1 MSPYLTNG
9 RSPSPD
15 GPAKF
20 GPGIKVAVVGAG
32 VSGICTAA
40 YLLKEGADVTVFER
54 SGVTSGVWHYDPRA
68 PTTTK
73 YPSEKPSAGDY
84 VTSVPGQFLPGAT
97 DTKVKNGHSTHPLD
111 NQDPDTRD
119 VSFSPPGPA
128 YYGLRNNV
136 PTSLLYSNLGPWP
149 EGTEDITGH
158 ANIQSY
164 LQGLSRQYGVDD
176 ATLFHTR
183 VEEAKKSEDGNHWD
197 IRTITH
203 LKGDG
208 EPRFLERNWKFDAFV
223 VASGHY
229 NLPRIPDTPGLAEW
243 KAYFGENIIHT
254 KQYRHPENYRDKTVL
269 VIGGGASAYDVCRE
283 TSETAKR
290 VIQSTRG
297 GDFDLPPAMFPESVE
312 HIGGIEKFVLEKDA
326 SDPSAPV
333 KSHILL
339 QNGEVLE
346 GVDSIVL
353 ATGYLTSYPF
363 LSQYHGDEVP
373 TDEATREIL
382 ITSEGNMVHNLH
394 KDIFYI
400 EDPTLSFIGVPYY
413 TATFSLFDF
422 QAQALARVL
431 TGKTTLPSRGA
442 MRQEYEHRVAAKG
455 RGRKFHS
462 LADDGLEIEYVKDLL
477 NWANSNLVDENIP
490 PLVGHSQ
497 EWLETYNS
505 QREKRKLLR
514 VAKGVEPEGLWAR
527 PSDLA
532 NA

>member
-15 GPAKF
+15 EPVKF
-20 GPGIKVAVVGAG
+20 GPGTKVAVVGAG

-40 YLLKEGADVTVFER
+40 YLLKNGADVTVFER
-54 SGVTSGVWHYDPRA
+54 SGVTSGVWHYDDRA
-68 PTTTK
+68 PTTTQ

-84 VTSVPGQFLPGAT
+84 VTSQPGQFLPKTT
-97 DTKVKNGHSTHPLD
+97 DPKVKNGDSAHPLESED
-111 NQDPDTRD
+111 SETRE

-128 YYGLRNNV
+128 YFGLRNNV

-149 EGTEDITGH
+149 KGTEDITSH
-158 ANIQSY
+158 VNIQNY
-164 LQGLSRQYGVDD
+164 LQGLSKEHGVDNV
-176 ATLFHTR
+176 TIFNTR
-183 VEEAKKSEDGNHWD
+183 VEDAKKSEDGSHWA

-208 EPRFLERNWKFDAFV
+208 QPRFLERNWKFDALV

-243 KAYFGENIIHT
+243 KAHFGDAIIHT
-254 KQYRHPENYRDKTVL
+254 KQYRRPEKYAGKTVL

-312 HIGGIEKFVLEKDA
+312 HVGGIEKFVLEKDE

-333 KSHILL
+333 KSYILL
-339 QNGEVLE
+339 KNGEKLE
-346 GVDSIVL
+346 GVDGIVL

-363 LSQYHGDEVP
+363 LSQYHGDDVP
-373 TDEATREIL
+373 TDEATDDIL

-400 EDPTLSFIGVPYY
+400 EDPSLSFIGVPYY

-431 TGKTTLPSRGA
+431 TGKATLPSRA
-442 MRQEYEHRVAAKG
+442 SMRKDYENRVALKG

-462 LADDGLEIEYVKDLL
+462 LADDGLEVDYVNDLL
-477 NWANSNLVDENIP
+477 EWVNSSLVDDKTE
-490 PLVGHSQ
+490 PLLGHSK
-497 EWLETYNS
+497 EWLDTYRTA
-505 QREKRKLLR
+505 REQRKLLR

-532 NA
+532 QA